1 MPVVASRFLRR
12 SGSEESIQ
20 WENRPSC
27 ASAPSLSSHPMPF
40 RITQESYRP
49 RVSDRTMVG
58 ALPTDL
64 LASFRSRIASTS
76 SCHET
81 PTMGTIRS
89 GLAAKK
95 RSRRSAL
102 RSAQATRAGAR
113 CARNSTA
120 SSRGRRVPLDIPFYR
135 TFRPPLLFGIRG
147 HRSPVYRLHLS
158 HRRQALPWTGVP
170 WTPFIGSGSI
180 LRLLHMLLESPRRET
195 RDWIHIFPSTSPIE

>member
-76 SCHET
+76 LCHET

-102 RSAQATRAGAR
+102 RSAQATRAGAG

-135 TFRPPLLFGIRG
+135 TFPQPRRRRVPFTPKSEPAKIEGPVRFLRRAQNSRFRAMRDLYVCSISFRWFLLSPRSSERG
-147 HRSPVYRLHLS
+147 RSPERAVR
-158 HRRQALPWTGVP
+158 
-170 WTPFIGSGSI
+170 
-180 LRLLHMLLESPRRET
+180 
-195 RDWIHIFPSTSPIE
+195 